1 MKRRWVAFV
10 SCLAALFAAAQCR
23 ASVGVEEE
31 EVVFRIGGFKAGK
44 VFLVG
49 DFNGWNPTI
58 DLMAETEDGFEI
70 RLYLLPGNYR
80 YGFMADGASKTD
92 PDNPCVDSNGNSCFI
107 LRERDGALEVILAE
121 STANLAGSAKAS
133 LVPVVRIDAVGSD
146 GGGALHS
153 VWGIGGTIDERIDA
167 DLAIGLTGEFPEEES
182 GAGEAF
188 VLRGL
193 ASYRFERGTIRAF
206 SRPEAAIDLGDSI
219 GLIGT
224 VGPYRYPASLFSR
237 GVEVEGILP
246 FDLDGRFIYASRLRG
261 YRSGLEGTA
270 DSSDLFS
277 RRDLVD
283 SDLYGLGF
291 GAKIQGAAIRYLF
304 REDRRAKE
312 GYWRLPAAGA
322 DFFVGYER
330 DVFHGLSLTVPPRS
344 GVALDGELLFG
355 RSFLSATGRLFE
367 DAGGANAFEHVSTE
381 REWEH
386 GRRLSVGISRAG
398 VRSRA
403 GLVFRRTTLEGER
416 SARGGRPDGS
426 TESLDGTLAFGDSAL
441 SIGLAGKFERY
452 SAMNTGSIFW
462 LGRTNFWLDGD
473 ELTYDRVPFLSSKHI
488 CEVRLSCGWRRENP
502 PNLPWGTGLLIEI
515 TEAWDGAADGPRF
528 GEIRLANGIAVHPRV
543 TFLLDM
549 RGVSYEYGGASRD
562 FVDAFLSVRG
572 DLGRGLWCAVGT
584 GVDPYAFD
592 RWLYAFSGHG
602 REEYLMDRGVFR
614 SLAASGE
621 AASMKVLF
629 EAEESLAEDWA
640 VTVEAGFTF

>member
-1 MKRRWVAFV
+1 MKRRFMLFV
-10 SCLAALFAAAQCR
+10 LCMLALFVAAQCL

-31 EVVFRIGGFKAGK
+31 EVVFRIGGFQAGK

-58 DLMAETEDGFEI
+58 DLMVEVEGGFEI
-70 RLYLLPGNYR
+70 RLYLLPGTYR
-80 YGFMADGASKTD
+80 YGFIADGASKPD
-92 PDNPCVDSNGNSCFI
+92 PDNPCIDANGNSCFI
-107 LRERDGALEVILAE
+107 LRERGGALEVILAE
-121 STANLAGSAKAS
+121 STLNLAGSAKAS
-133 LVPVVRIDAVGSD
+133 LTPVVRIDAVLGD
-146 GGGALHS
+146 GGGSAHS
-153 VWGIGGTIDERIDA
+153 LWGIGGTVDERIDA
-167 DLAIGLTGEFPEEES
+167 DLAVGLTGEFPESES
-182 GAGEAF
+182 LKGEAF

-193 ASYRFERGTIRAF
+193 ASYRFGRGMIRAF
-206 SRPEAAIDLGDSI
+206 NRPDTAIDLGDPI

-224 VGPYRYPASLFSR
+224 VGPYRYPTSLFCR
-237 GVEVEGILP
+237 GVELEGKLP
-246 FDLDGRFIYASRLRG
+246 LGLDGRFLYASRLRG
-261 YRSGLEGTA
+261 YRSGLEGMA

-283 SDLYGLGF
+283 SDLYGLRF
-291 GAKIQGAAIRYLF
+291 GAKIQGSTIRYLF
-304 REDRRAKE
+304 REDRRAKD
-312 GYWRLPAAGA
+312 GYWRFPSTSGDLSI
-322 DFFVGYER
+322 GYER
-330 DVFHGLSLTVPPRS
+330 DVFHGLSLSIPPKS

-367 DAGGANAFEHVSTE
+367 DAEGASAIENVSLE

-398 VRSRA
+398 ARSRA
-403 GLVFRRTTLEGER
+403 GLLFSRTTLEGER

-426 TESLDGTLAFGDSAL
+426 TEALGGSFAFGDSAL
-441 SIGLAGKFERY
+441 SIGLAGKLERY

-473 ELTYDRVPFLSSKHI
+473 ELTYDRIPFLSSTQV
-488 CEVRLSCGWRRENP
+488 CEVKLSCGWKRELP
-502 PNLPWGTGLLIEI
+502 PNLPWGTGLLVEI
-515 TEAWDGAADGPRF
+515 TERWDGTADGPRF
-528 GEIRLANGIAVHPRV
+528 GEIRLVNGIAVHPRV

-549 RGVSYEYGGASRD
+549 RGVSYEYGSVGRD

-572 DLGRGLWCAVGT
+572 NIRSGLWCAVGA
-584 GVDPYAFD
+584 GVNPYAFD

-621 AASMKVLF
+621 AASMKALF

-640 VTVEAGFTF
+640 VIFEAGFTF